1 MTEPR
6 NPHEHDPRLG
16 DHDPRADFDDEF
28 TPRRR
33 GQLPH
38 RGPALLALGIVCL
51 VLTLINLA
59 CGPLGFIAWFMATS
73 DLKKMREGRMD
84 PDGRGLTR
92 AGQFLEIATVVLF
105 LFLIVVFTV
114 FITLII

>member
-6 NPHEHDPRLG
+6 HPDEDDPRPG
-16 DHDPRADFDDEF
+16 DHDPRADYDDEF
-28 TPRRR
+28 TPRRG

-38 RGPALLALGIVCL
+38 RGPALLALGIACL

-59 CGPLGFIAWFMATS
+59 CGPLGFIAWFMAAS
-73 DLKKMREGRMD
+73 DLKAMREGRMD

-92 AGQFLEIATVVLF
+92 AGQILGIATVVLF
-105 LFLIVVFTV
+105 LLLLLLMFV